1 MSLERFLISQ
11 QEWSQATFGSKEVRG
26 PLGPL
31 DHLILEAAEAKNAA
45 KSLTYIAPE
54 NRTIRN
60 LRTEELGFELVDCFF
75 LVMDAVW
82 RSGFTQEQ
90 FENALWE
97 KLRINKER
105 KWPPL
110 NEQDPT
116 KAAEHDRN
124 S

>member
-11 QEWSQATFGSKEVRG
+11 QEWSQATFGTKEQRG

-31 DHLILEAAEAKNAA
+31 DHLKKEAKEAYESA
-45 KSLTYIAPE
+45 ETLTFVAPE
-54 NRTIRN
+54 NRKVRII
-60 LRTEELGFELVDCFF
+60 RTEELGFELVDCFF

-82 RSGFTQEQ
+82 RAGFSLPQ
-90 FENALWE
+90 FEEALWE
-97 KLRINKER
+97 KLRINRER

-116 KAAEHDRN
+116 KATEHERN
-124 S
+124 